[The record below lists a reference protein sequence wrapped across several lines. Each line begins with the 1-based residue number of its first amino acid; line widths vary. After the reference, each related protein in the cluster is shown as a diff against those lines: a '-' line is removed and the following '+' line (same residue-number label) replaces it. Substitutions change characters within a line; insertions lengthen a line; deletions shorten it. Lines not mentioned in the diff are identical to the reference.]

1 MFYFIHPFGTTMITD
16 TIARFKWTKKV
27 NLNNL
32 MSILF
37 YSKHY
42 FYLIYN
48 VIIHVIYLL
57 MEAMYRPTLIVLQMY
72 STFAYILKTIVL
84 VLIYGTPRVGTL
96 GRLASLINLSIT
108 NKMFRGILLVMLI
121 TLDFCSL

>member
-1 MFYFIHPFGTTMITD
+1 MITD
-16 TIARFKWTKKV
+16 TISRFKWTKKV

-42 FYLIYN
+42 FHLIYN

-57 MEAMYRPTLIVLQMY
+57 MEAMYRPTLIALQMY
-72 STFAYILKTIVL
+72 SIFASILKTIVL

-108 NKMFRGILLVMLI
+108 NKMFCGILLVMLI